1 MKFCYGTCETV
12 FDHGKQVRYV
22 KDIRKIVAQ
31 SVAFEAFEYGNRQNK
46 LSDLVNGQENL
57 LKEMVDGAKI
67 KPVDEIAA
75 YFRDKVMQF
84 LDPNKL
90 KIIFL
95 ALQWIIKSDDT
106 IDGDTVVDLVN
117 DLTKKEF
124 LAVKR
129 FLPYK
134 TFAGLFIFSVRQD
147 NNKGCGDD
155 VKQLSK
161 EFFTQFQTQA
171 ADIIVEK
178 EEEYI
183 APNEITPLITE
194 AQIAMAQARNDGFC
208 PRCGKPLVF
217 KDEDDIEINR
227 SAYVTFNGRVMTVCE
242 DCKKAAAVDMAVMTD
257 AWSAQDDVDT
267 QLQLAD
273 VSAGSFPKRKDIIS
287 VLKAID
293 EFEPGE
299 DTGIND
305 PHTIAEKIP
314 SEKGLRKKVQGLISP
329 SYGGIQRILN
339 DLSGENAIDT
349 AQIGNKVG
357 AMWQSMRGVPA
368 TQEQVFDA
376 LVKGINDKSGH
387 RFKSACE
394 MLICYYIQRCDV
406 FAVPQ

>member
-84 LDPNKL
+84 LDPNKF

-117 DLTKKEF
+117 GLTKKEF
-124 LAVKR
+124 LAAKR

-171 ADIIVEK
+171 ADITVEK
-178 EEEYI
+178 EEKYI
-183 APNEITPLITE
+183 APNEITTYLE
-194 AQIAMAQARNDGFC
+194 SLNC
-208 PRCGKPLVF
+208 
-217 KDEDDIEINR
+217 
-227 SAYVTFNGRVMTVCE
+227 NG
-242 DCKKAAAVDMAVMTD
+242 
-257 AWSAQDDVDT
+257 
-267 QLQLAD
+267 
-273 VSAGSFPKRKDIIS
+273 AG
-287 VLKAID
+287 
-293 EFEPGE
+293 
-299 DTGIND
+299 
-305 PHTIAEKIP
+305 AE
-314 SEKGLRKKVQGLISP
+314 
-329 SYGGIQRILN
+329 
-339 DLSGENAIDT
+339 
-349 AQIGNKVG
+349 
-357 AMWQSMRGVPA
+357 
-368 TQEQVFDA
+368 
-376 LVKGINDKSGH
+376 
-387 RFKSACE
+387 
-394 MLICYYIQRCDV
+394 
-406 FAVPQ
+406 